1 MVVRKSDLFIEKRQ
15 DEQVAKFVNLTE
27 ILMKLIMTATSL
39 FNSYS
44 RWYL

>member
-27 ILMKLIMTATSL
+27 LKKN
-39 FNSYS
+39 FNEADHDCYEFV
-44 RWYL
+44 